1 MIVLVSDVYLGPKD
15 LDEKVAELHLSY
27 TRGEDSQSLRK
38 NNQITSVFS
47 LKSLSRSSTTV
58 IETHGSVEG
67 DLIVSMP
74 TARSRE
80 FGNSSLIELIRSV
93 RALCGLR
100 RTCVDWHCQS
110 KMD

>member
-1 MIVLVSDVYLGPKD
+1 MRKSRNCTF
-15 LDEKVAELHLSY
+15 LHSG
-27 TRGEDSQSLRK
+27 RDSQSLRK
-38 NNQITSVFS
+38 NNQITSVLR

-58 IETHGSVEG
+58 IETHGSVESY
-67 DLIVSMP
+67 LVS
-74 TARSRE
+74 TSANHE
-80 FGNSSLIELIRSV
+80 EIGNSSLIELIRSV